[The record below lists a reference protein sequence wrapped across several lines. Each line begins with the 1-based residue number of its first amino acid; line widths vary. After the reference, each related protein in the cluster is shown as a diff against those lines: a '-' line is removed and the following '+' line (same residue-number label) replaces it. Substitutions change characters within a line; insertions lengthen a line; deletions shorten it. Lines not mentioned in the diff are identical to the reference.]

1 MTQDDPPGPAG
12 HGAAGHGGMT
22 VAGLVG
28 ALQGR
33 LPLTWVAGRAA
44 GSEVLALDEIRRQ
57 DIPLLGHFS
66 LSRPNVIQVLGQVE
80 VAYLQNLPEA
90 ERRQRLDQLLTP
102 HTRLVL
108 LTDDVAP
115 PDDLVARCRVAPV
128 ALLRTPARSF
138 EAMTELRDLLAEQL
152 AEQTTLHGVFME
164 VVGSGVLL
172 SGRSAIGKS
181 ELALE
186 LISRGHRLVADDA
199 PLFTRIAPN
208 TLRGSCPPL
217 LQDFLEVRGLGVLNI
232 RAMFGDSAIKPVKNL
247 RLVVHLLPAEEAGEL
262 EQYRLTGLAEPQTI
276 LGVEVPRILL
286 PVAPGRNLAVLVEAA
301 VRNHLLQ
308 ANGYHAALDFQARL
322 RQQLEHNGS

>member
-1 MTQDDPPGPAG
+1 MTESRPPGSTSAPPG
-12 HGAAGHGGMT
+12 GGMT
-22 VAGLVG
+22 LGTLVAHL
-28 ALQGR
+28 ARR
-33 LPLTWVAGRAA
+33 LPLTWLAGEASRAHSLEL
-44 GSEVLALDEIRRQ
+44 GEIRRQ
-57 DIPLLGHFS
+57 DISLLGHFS
-66 LSRPNVIQVLGQVE
+66 LTRPNVIQVLGEVE
-80 VAYLQNLPEA
+80 AAYLRNLTTS
-90 ERRQRLDQLLTP
+90 ERTRRLDQLLSP

-108 LTDDVAP
+108 LTDSLAP
-115 PDDLVARCRVAPV
+115 PEALVTRCAE
-128 ALLRTPARSF
+128 AGIGLLRTPVPSF

-164 VVGSGVLL
+164 VVGSGVLI

-186 LISRGHRLVADDA
+186 LISRGHRLIADDA

-247 RLVVHLLPAEEAGEL
+247 RLIVHLVPPEEAGEP
-262 EQYRLTGLAEPQTI
+262 EQHHLTGLHAPQTI
-276 LGVEVPRILL
+276 LGVEIPRILL

-322 RQQLEHNGS
+322 RQQLEHDTQ

>member
-1 MTQDDPPGPAG
+1 MTP
-12 HGAAGHGGMT
+12 
-22 VAGLVG
+22 G
-28 ALQGR
+28 ALVSHLERR
-33 LPLTWVAGRAA
+33 LPLTWLAGEASRPHPLEL
-44 GSEVLALDEIRRQ
+44 GELRRQ
-57 DIPLLGHFS
+57 DISLLGHFS
-66 LSRPNVIQVLGQVE
+66 LTRPNVIQVLGQVE
-80 VAYLQNLPEA
+80 AAYLRNLTAA
-90 ERRQRLDQLLTP
+90 ERDQRLDQLLSP

-108 LTDDVAP
+108 LTDDLAP
-115 PDDLVARCRVAPV
+115 PEALVTRCAE
-128 ALLRTPARSF
+128 AGIGLLRTPVPSF

-164 VVGSGVLL
+164 VVGSGVLI

-186 LISRGHRLVADDA
+186 LISRGHRLIADDA

-247 RLVVHLLPAEEAGEL
+247 RLIVHLVPAEEAGEL
-262 EQYRLTGLAEPQTI
+262 EQHRLTGLHAPQTI
-276 LGVEVPRILL
+276 LGVEIPRILL

-322 RQQLEHNGS
+322 RQQLEHDAQ